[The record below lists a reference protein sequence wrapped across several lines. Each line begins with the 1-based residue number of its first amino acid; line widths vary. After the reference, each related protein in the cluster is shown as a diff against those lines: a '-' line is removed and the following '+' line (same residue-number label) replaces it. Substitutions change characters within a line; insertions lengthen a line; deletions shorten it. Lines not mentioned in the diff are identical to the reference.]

1 QWGNPP
7 CTKQSINIWKVLFP
21 KIHILILEICSAYFN
36 PVPTSKKQLLI
47 LAVECFLLSLTNG
60 ILLHKWLSTYL
71 QYDPQ
76 SVYILAITVAVFM
89 FCVLMLVH
97 PVRCIFGIIIPSIGT
112 KQGRNFLWSAG
123 FMVIILN
130 ILPNIITNIR
140 VVFHAMKCITQHSS
154 ESILNSTHVLKPIIE
169 DIRSNINTVKD
180 NLGYSTPRKLNIEAS
195 VDTAFISGQILKVSE
210 NIKEEFISI
219 ESGLREGMVL
229 SNRIL
234 AGFFIT
240 NLLFSSIWYLKRYLT
255 DLKFDNTYITKQ
267 LEMLASKRNASRLL
281 PSSSG
286 WLIKS
291 TGVKL
296 SRDELCTSLVH
307 MLILSIF
314 ILFTTLAV
322 VGDHMTY
329 QIAVLLGNTVDKV
342 PEINVTFEVQYYVS
356 SISLLFPHLFSQLDI
371 FLLKF
376 LDLQLH
382 EYQWKMS
389 FASANCLQLPS
400 PPDTSAM
407 VTCGFIYGFMF
418 IVILLEA
425 YAHRL
430 RRKISASFY
439 QKREE
444 ERVSYLLEKIMQ
456 RHGTVDGNQTLKISI
471 RLSFLAIRLSRE
483 QAVRQKLANCRHIR
497 CLFGACSRAVKSP

>member
-1 QWGNPP
+1 MSGYTQDSRSSD
-7 CTKQSINIWKVLFP
+7 KRSINIWKVLFP

-342 PEINVTFEVQYYVS
+342 PEINVTFEVQYYEC
-356 SISLLFPHLFSQLDI
+356 ISPHHHYWID
-371 FLLKF
+371 
-376 LDLQLH
+376 
-382 EYQWKMS
+382 W
-389 FASANCLQLPS
+389 
-400 PPDTSAM
+400 
-407 VTCGFIYGFMF
+407 
-418 IVILLEA
+418 
-425 YAHRL
+425 
-430 RRKISASFY
+430 
-439 QKREE
+439 
-444 ERVSYLLEKIMQ
+444 
-456 RHGTVDGNQTLKISI
+456 TLT
-471 RLSFLAIRLSRE
+471 
-483 QAVRQKLANCRHIR
+483 
-497 CLFGACSRAVKSP
+497 